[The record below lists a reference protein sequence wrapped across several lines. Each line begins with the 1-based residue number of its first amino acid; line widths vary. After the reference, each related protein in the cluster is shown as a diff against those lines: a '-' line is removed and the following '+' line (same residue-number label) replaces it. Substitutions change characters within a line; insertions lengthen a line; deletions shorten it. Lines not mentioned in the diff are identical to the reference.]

1 MVQELAAT
9 LLPDAPPE
17 EAAALVARMAEE
29 NLAGPT
35 AKRDPRTVELVQ
47 LDEEPWAMAVGDI
60 DIFQMNQK
68 FRRISTMSTT
78 IKVYDE
84 ALHRAVREY
93 MAAHGLSQEQMGVK
107 LGRSGAAINQY
118 LSRKYKGSVEN
129 LEKAFRE
136 FLAQEGEAVATQK
149 QAEPYKLDEGYKPTS
164 ISEDVYQC
172 IRFAQINR
180 TLVMLHG
187 DAGAGK
193 TKAAVKYYRD
203 NPQST
208 IYIRLDPSMSGLAG
222 VGELLGAALDLPAV
236 SSSKQMW
243 QAIRARLRGTN
254 KVIIVDEAQLLKRAP
269 MDELRILPDEDEV
282 NELPGNGVVLIGNS
296 ELYERVK
303 KAKVTTQAYRRIGLQ
318 RAYSDEAHE

>member
-1 MVQELAAT
+1 MT
-9 LLPDAPPE
+9 
-17 EAAALVARMAEE
+17 
-29 NLAGPT
+29 N
-35 AKRDPRTVELVQ
+35 
-47 LDEEPWAMAVGDI
+47 
-60 DIFQMNQK
+60 
-68 FRRISTMSTT
+68 ST

-84 ALHRAVREY
+84 ALHLQVEKY
-93 MAAHGLSQEQMGVK
+93 MAAHRLSQEQMGVK

-208 IYIRLDPSMSGLAG
+208 VYIRLDPSMSGLAG
-222 VGELLGAALDLPAV
+222 VGELLGTALDLPAV

-303 KAKVTTQAYRRIGLQ
+303 KGKVTTQTYTRIGLQ
-318 RAYSDEAHE
+318 RAYSTMKLTNEDVKLLFPMFAGEAQSKELKLIAGVCRSQHSIRTAKNIVKNAIRNEDISYEGLRTAAASTSVGRL

>member
-1 MVQELAAT
+1 MMT
-9 LLPDAPPE
+9 
-17 EAAALVARMAEE
+17 
-29 NLAGPT
+29 
-35 AKRDPRTVELVQ
+35 
-47 LDEEPWAMAVGDI
+47 
-60 DIFQMNQK
+60 
-68 FRRISTMSTT
+68 STT
-78 IKVYDE
+78 KVYDE
-84 ALHRAVREY
+84 SLQERVREY
-93 MAAHGLSQEQMGVK
+93 MKNTGISQNKLAPRVGVSSASLS
-107 LGRSGAAINQY
+107 NY
-118 LSRKYKGSVEN
+118 LRNKMEGSVEGIEN
-129 LEKAFRE
+129 RLRE
-136 FLAQEGEAVATQK
+136 FLQQESEAAAAQV
-149 QAEPYKLDEGYKPTS
+149 QAAPYNLDETYKPTS
-164 ISEDVYQC
+164 ISEDVYQS
-172 IRFAQINR
+172 IRYAQINR

-222 VGELLGAALDLPAV
+222 VGELLGSALDLPAV

-282 NELPGNGVVLIGNS
+282 NEVPGNGVVLIGNS

-303 KAKVTTQAYRRIGLQ
+303 KGKITTQAYTRIGLQ
-318 RAYSDEAHE
+318 RAYSTMRLTNEDIKLLFPMFAGEDQTKELKLIASVCRSQHSIRTAKHIVKNAIRNEDISYEGLRAAAASTPVGRI

>member
-1 MVQELAAT
+1 MMT
-9 LLPDAPPE
+9 
-17 EAAALVARMAEE
+17 
-29 NLAGPT
+29 
-35 AKRDPRTVELVQ
+35 
-47 LDEEPWAMAVGDI
+47 
-60 DIFQMNQK
+60 
-68 FRRISTMSTT
+68 STT
-78 IKVYDE
+78 KVYDE
-84 ALHRAVREY
+84 SLQERVREY
-93 MAAHGLSQEQMGVK
+93 MKNTGISQNKLAPRVGVSSASLS
-107 LGRSGAAINQY
+107 NY
-118 LSRKYKGSVEN
+118 LRNKMEGSVEGIEN
-129 LEKAFRE
+129 RLRE
-136 FLAQEGEAVATQK
+136 FLQQESEAAAAQV
-149 QAEPYKLDEGYKPTS
+149 QAAPYNLDETYKPTS
-164 ISEDVYQC
+164 ISEDVYQS
-172 IRFAQINR
+172 IRYAQINR

-282 NELPGNGVVLIGNS
+282 NEVPGNGVVLIGNS

-303 KAKVTTQAYRRIGLQ
+303 KGKITTQAYTRIGLQ
-318 RAYSDEAHE
+318 RAYSTMRLTNEDIKLLFPMFAGEDQVKELKLIASVCRSQHSIRTAKHIVKNAIRNEDISYEGLRAAAASTPVGRI

>member
-1 MVQELAAT
+1 MMT
-9 LLPDAPPE
+9 
-17 EAAALVARMAEE
+17 
-29 NLAGPT
+29 
-35 AKRDPRTVELVQ
+35 
-47 LDEEPWAMAVGDI
+47 
-60 DIFQMNQK
+60 
-68 FRRISTMSTT
+68 STT
-78 IKVYDE
+78 KVYDE
-84 ALHRAVREY
+84 SLQSRVREY
-93 MAAHGLSQEQMGVK
+93 MKNTGISQNKLAPRVGVSSASLS
-107 LGRSGAAINQY
+107 NY
-118 LSRKYKGSVEN
+118 LRNKMEGSVEGIEN
-129 LEKAFRE
+129 RLRE
-136 FLAQEGEAVATQK
+136 FLQQESEAAAAQV
-149 QAEPYKLDEGYKPTS
+149 QAAPYNLDETYKPTS
-164 ISEDVYQC
+164 ISEDVYQS
-172 IRFAQINR
+172 IRYAQINR

-282 NELPGNGVVLIGNS
+282 NEVPGNGVVLIGNS

-303 KAKVTTQAYRRIGLQ
+303 KGKITTQAYTRIVL
-318 RAYSDEAHE
+318 

>member
-1 MVQELAAT
+1 MMT
-9 LLPDAPPE
+9 
-17 EAAALVARMAEE
+17 
-29 NLAGPT
+29 
-35 AKRDPRTVELVQ
+35 
-47 LDEEPWAMAVGDI
+47 
-60 DIFQMNQK
+60 
-68 FRRISTMSTT
+68 STT
-78 IKVYDE
+78 KVYDE
-84 ALHRAVREY
+84 SLQERVREY
-93 MAAHGLSQEQMGVK
+93 MKNTGISQNKLAPRVGVSSASLS
-107 LGRSGAAINQY
+107 NY
-118 LSRKYKGSVEN
+118 LRCKTEGSVEGIEN
-129 LEKAFRE
+129 RLRE
-136 FLAQEGEAVATQK
+136 FLQQESEAAAAQV
-149 QAEPYKLDEGYKPTS
+149 QAAPYKLDETYKPTS
-164 ISEDVYQC
+164 ISEDVYQS
-172 IRFAQINR
+172 IRYAQINR

-222 VGELLGAALDLPAV
+222 VGELLGAALDLPIV

-282 NELPGNGVVLIGNS
+282 NEVPGNGVVLIGNS

-303 KAKVTTQAYRRIGLQ
+303 KGKITTQAYTRIGLQ
-318 RAYSDEAHE
+318 RAYSTMRLTNEDIKLLFPMFAGEDQAKELKLIASVCRSQHSIRTAKHIVKNAIRNEDISYEGLRAAAASTPVGRI

>member
-1 MVQELAAT
+1 MMT
-9 LLPDAPPE
+9 
-17 EAAALVARMAEE
+17 
-29 NLAGPT
+29 
-35 AKRDPRTVELVQ
+35 
-47 LDEEPWAMAVGDI
+47 
-60 DIFQMNQK
+60 
-68 FRRISTMSTT
+68 STT
-78 IKVYDE
+78 KVYDE
-84 ALHRAVREY
+84 SLQSRVREY
-93 MAAHGLSQEQMGVK
+93 MKNTGISQNKLAPRVGVSSASLS
-107 LGRSGAAINQY
+107 NY
-118 LSRKYKGSVEN
+118 LRNKMEGSVEGIEN
-129 LEKAFRE
+129 RLRE
-136 FLAQEGEAVATQK
+136 FLQQESEAEAAQV
-149 QAEPYKLDEGYKPTS
+149 QAAPYNLDETYKPTS
-164 ISEDVYQC
+164 ISEDVYQS
-172 IRFAQINR
+172 IRYAQINR

-282 NELPGNGVVLIGNS
+282 NEVPGNGVVLIGNS

-303 KAKVTTQAYRRIGLQ
+303 KGKITTQAYTRIGLQ
-318 RAYSDEAHE
+318 RAYSTMRLTNEDIKLLFPMFAGEDQAKELKLIASVCRSQHSIRTAKHIVKNAIRNEDISYEGLRAAAASTPVGRI

>member
-1 MVQELAAT
+1 MMT
-9 LLPDAPPE
+9 
-17 EAAALVARMAEE
+17 
-29 NLAGPT
+29 
-35 AKRDPRTVELVQ
+35 
-47 LDEEPWAMAVGDI
+47 
-60 DIFQMNQK
+60 
-68 FRRISTMSTT
+68 STT
-78 IKVYDE
+78 KVYDE
-84 ALHRAVREY
+84 SLQERVREY
-93 MAAHGLSQEQMGVK
+93 MKNTGISQNKLAPRVGVSSASLS
-107 LGRSGAAINQY
+107 NY
-118 LSRKYKGSVEN
+118 LRNKMEGSVEGIEN
-129 LEKAFRE
+129 RLRE
-136 FLAQEGEAVATQK
+136 FLQQESEAAAAQV
-149 QAEPYKLDEGYKPTS
+149 QAAPYNLDETYKPTS
-164 ISEDVYQC
+164 ISEDVYQS
-172 IRFAQINR
+172 IRYAQINR

-222 VGELLGAALDLPAV
+222 VGELLGSALDLPMV

-282 NELPGNGVVLIGNS
+282 NEVPGNGVVLIGNS

-303 KAKVTTQAYRRIGLQ
+303 KGKITTQAYTRIGLQ
-318 RAYSDEAHE
+318 RAYSTMRLTNEDIKLLFPMFAGEDQAKELKLIASVCRSQHSIRTAKHIVKNAIRNEDISYEGLRAAAASTPVGRI

>member
-1 MVQELAAT
+1 MMT
-9 LLPDAPPE
+9 
-17 EAAALVARMAEE
+17 
-29 NLAGPT
+29 
-35 AKRDPRTVELVQ
+35 
-47 LDEEPWAMAVGDI
+47 
-60 DIFQMNQK
+60 
-68 FRRISTMSTT
+68 STT
-78 IKVYDE
+78 KVYDE
-84 ALHRAVREY
+84 SLQSRVREY
-93 MAAHGLSQEQMGVK
+93 MKNTGISQNKLAPRVGVSSASLS
-107 LGRSGAAINQY
+107 NY
-118 LSRKYKGSVEN
+118 LRNKMEGSVEGIEN
-129 LEKAFRE
+129 RLRE
-136 FLAQEGEAVATQK
+136 FLQQESEAAAAQV
-149 QAEPYKLDEGYKPTS
+149 QAAPYNLDETYKPTS
-164 ISEDVYQC
+164 ISEDVYQS
-172 IRFAQINR
+172 IRYAQINR

-282 NELPGNGVVLIGNS
+282 NEIPGNGVVLIGNS

-303 KAKVTTQAYRRIGLQ
+303 KGKITTQAYTRIGLQ
-318 RAYSDEAHE
+318 RAYSTMRLTNEDIKLLFPMFAGEDQAKELKLIASVCRSQHSIRTAKHIVKNAIRNEDISYEGLRAAAASTPVGRI

>member
-1 MVQELAAT
+1 MMT
-9 LLPDAPPE
+9 
-17 EAAALVARMAEE
+17 
-29 NLAGPT
+29 
-35 AKRDPRTVELVQ
+35 
-47 LDEEPWAMAVGDI
+47 
-60 DIFQMNQK
+60 
-68 FRRISTMSTT
+68 STT
-78 IKVYDE
+78 KVYDE
-84 ALHRAVREY
+84 SLQSRVREY
-93 MAAHGLSQEQMGVK
+93 MKNTGISQNKLAPRVGVSSASLS
-107 LGRSGAAINQY
+107 NY
-118 LSRKYKGSVEN
+118 LRNKMEGSVEGIEN
-129 LEKAFRE
+129 RLRE
-136 FLAQEGEAVATQK
+136 FLQQESEAAAAQV
-149 QAEPYKLDEGYKPTS
+149 QAAPYNLDETYKPTS
-164 ISEDVYQC
+164 ISEDVYQS
-172 IRFAQINR
+172 IRYAQINR

-222 VGELLGAALDLPAV
+222 VGELLGSALDLPAV

-282 NELPGNGVVLIGNS
+282 NEVPGNGVVLIGNS

-303 KAKVTTQAYRRIGLQ
+303 KGKITTQAYTRIGLQ
-318 RAYSDEAHE
+318 RAYSTMRLTNEDIKLLFPMFAGEDRTKELKLIASVCRSQHSIRTAKHIVKNAIRNEDISYEGLRAAAASTPVGRI

>member
-1 MVQELAAT
+1 MMT
-9 LLPDAPPE
+9 
-17 EAAALVARMAEE
+17 
-29 NLAGPT
+29 
-35 AKRDPRTVELVQ
+35 
-47 LDEEPWAMAVGDI
+47 
-60 DIFQMNQK
+60 
-68 FRRISTMSTT
+68 STT
-78 IKVYDE
+78 KVYDE
-84 ALHRAVREY
+84 SLQERVREY
-93 MAAHGLSQEQMGVK
+93 MKNTGISQNKLAPRVGVSSASLS
-107 LGRSGAAINQY
+107 NY
-118 LSRKYKGSVEN
+118 LRNKMEGSVEGIEN
-129 LEKAFRE
+129 RLRE
-136 FLAQEGEAVATQK
+136 FLQQESEAEAAQV
-149 QAEPYKLDEGYKPTS
+149 QAAPYNLDETYKPTS
-164 ISEDVYQC
+164 ISEDVYQS
-172 IRFAQINR
+172 IRYAQINR

-282 NELPGNGVVLIGNS
+282 NEVPGNGVVLIGNS

-303 KAKVTTQAYRRIGLQ
+303 KGKITTQAYTRIGLQ
-318 RAYSDEAHE
+318 RAYSTMRLTNEDIKLLFPMFAGEDQAKELKLIASVCRSQHSIRTAKHIVKNAIRNEDISYEGLRAAAASTPVGRI

>member
-1 MVQELAAT
+1 MMT
-9 LLPDAPPE
+9 
-17 EAAALVARMAEE
+17 
-29 NLAGPT
+29 
-35 AKRDPRTVELVQ
+35 
-47 LDEEPWAMAVGDI
+47 
-60 DIFQMNQK
+60 
-68 FRRISTMSTT
+68 STT
-78 IKVYDE
+78 KVYDE
-84 ALHRAVREY
+84 SLQERVREY
-93 MAAHGLSQEQMGVK
+93 MKNTGISQNKLAPRVGVSSASLS
-107 LGRSGAAINQY
+107 NY
-118 LSRKYKGSVEN
+118 LRNKMEGSVEGIEN
-129 LEKAFRE
+129 RLRE
-136 FLAQEGEAVATQK
+136 FLQQESEAAAAQV
-149 QAEPYKLDEGYKPTS
+149 QAAPYNLDETYKPTS
-164 ISEDVYQC
+164 ISEDVYQS
-172 IRFAQINR
+172 IRYAQINR

-269 MDELRILPDEDEV
+269 MDGLRILPDEDEV
-282 NELPGNGVVLIGNS
+282 NEVPGNGVVLIGNS

-303 KAKVTTQAYRRIGLQ
+303 KGKITTQAYTRIGLQ
-318 RAYSDEAHE
+318 RAYSTMRLTNEDIKLLFPMFAGEDQAKELKLIASVCRSQHSIRTAKHIVKNAIRNEDISYEGLRAAAASTPVGRI

>member
-1 MVQELAAT
+1 MMT
-9 LLPDAPPE
+9 
-17 EAAALVARMAEE
+17 
-29 NLAGPT
+29 
-35 AKRDPRTVELVQ
+35 
-47 LDEEPWAMAVGDI
+47 
-60 DIFQMNQK
+60 
-68 FRRISTMSTT
+68 STT
-78 IKVYDE
+78 KVYDE
-84 ALHRAVREY
+84 SLQSRVREY
-93 MAAHGLSQEQMGVK
+93 MKNTGISQNKLAPRVGVSSASLS
-107 LGRSGAAINQY
+107 NY
-118 LSRKYKGSVEN
+118 LRNKMEGSVEGIEN
-129 LEKAFRE
+129 RLRE
-136 FLAQEGEAVATQK
+136 FLQQESEAAAAQV
-149 QAEPYKLDEGYKPTS
+149 QAAPYNLDETYKPTS
-164 ISEDVYQC
+164 ISEDVYQS
-172 IRFAQINR
+172 IRYAQINR
-180 TLVMLHG
+180 TLVILHG

-282 NELPGNGVVLIGNS
+282 NEVPGNGVVLIGNS

-303 KAKVTTQAYRRIGLQ
+303 KGKITTQAYTRIGLQ
-318 RAYSDEAHE
+318 RAYSTMRLTNEDIKLLFPMFAGEDQAKELKLIASVCRSQHSIRTAKHIVKNAIRNEDISYEGLRAAAASTPVGRI

>member
-1 MVQELAAT
+1 MMT
-9 LLPDAPPE
+9 
-17 EAAALVARMAEE
+17 
-29 NLAGPT
+29 
-35 AKRDPRTVELVQ
+35 
-47 LDEEPWAMAVGDI
+47 
-60 DIFQMNQK
+60 
-68 FRRISTMSTT
+68 STT
-78 IKVYDE
+78 KVYDE
-84 ALHRAVREY
+84 SLQEHVREY
-93 MAAHGLSQEQMGVK
+93 MKNTGISQNKLAPRVGVSSASLS
-107 LGRSGAAINQY
+107 NY
-118 LSRKYKGSVEN
+118 LRNKMEGSVEGIEN
-129 LEKAFRE
+129 RLRE
-136 FLAQEGEAVATQK
+136 FLQQESEAAAAQV
-149 QAEPYKLDEGYKPTS
+149 QAAPYNLDETYKPTS
-164 ISEDVYQC
+164 ISEDVYQS
-172 IRFAQINR
+172 IRYAQINR

-222 VGELLGAALDLPAV
+222 VGELLGSALDLPMV

-282 NELPGNGVVLIGNS
+282 NEVPGNGVVLIGNS

-303 KAKVTTQAYRRIGLQ
+303 KGKITTQAYTRIGLQ
-318 RAYSDEAHE
+318 RAYSTMRLTNEDIKLLFPMFAGEDQAKELKLIASVCRSQHSIRTAKHIVKNAIRNEDISYEGLRAAAASTPVGRI

>member
-1 MVQELAAT
+1 MMT
-9 LLPDAPPE
+9 
-17 EAAALVARMAEE
+17 
-29 NLAGPT
+29 
-35 AKRDPRTVELVQ
+35 
-47 LDEEPWAMAVGDI
+47 
-60 DIFQMNQK
+60 
-68 FRRISTMSTT
+68 STT
-78 IKVYDE
+78 KVYDE
-84 ALHRAVREY
+84 SLQSRVREY
-93 MAAHGLSQEQMGVK
+93 MKNTGISQNKLAPRVGVSSASLS
-107 LGRSGAAINQY
+107 NY
-118 LSRKYKGSVEN
+118 LRNKMEGSVEGIEN
-129 LEKAFRE
+129 RLRE
-136 FLAQEGEAVATQK
+136 FLQQESEAAAAQV
-149 QAEPYKLDEGYKPTS
+149 QAAPYNLDETYKPTS
-164 ISEDVYQC
+164 ISEDVYQS
-172 IRFAQINR
+172 IRYAQINR

-222 VGELLGAALDLPAV
+222 VGELLGSALDLPMV

-282 NELPGNGVVLIGNS
+282 NEVPGNGVVLIGNS

-303 KAKVTTQAYRRIGLQ
+303 KGKITTQAYTRIGLQ
-318 RAYSDEAHE
+318 RAYSTMRLTNEDIKLLFPMFAGEDQAKELKLIASVCRSQHSIRTAKHIVKNAIRNEDISYEGLRAAAASTPVGRI

>member
-1 MVQELAAT
+1 MMT
-9 LLPDAPPE
+9 
-17 EAAALVARMAEE
+17 
-29 NLAGPT
+29 
-35 AKRDPRTVELVQ
+35 
-47 LDEEPWAMAVGDI
+47 
-60 DIFQMNQK
+60 
-68 FRRISTMSTT
+68 STT
-78 IKVYDE
+78 KVYDE
-84 ALHRAVREY
+84 SLQERVREY
-93 MAAHGLSQEQMGVK
+93 MKNTGISQNKLAPRVGVSSASLS
-107 LGRSGAAINQY
+107 NY
-118 LSRKYKGSVEN
+118 LRNKMEGSVEGIEN
-129 LEKAFRE
+129 RLRE
-136 FLAQEGEAVATQK
+136 FLQQESEAAAAQV
-149 QAEPYKLDEGYKPTS
+149 QAAPYNLDETYKPTS
-164 ISEDVYQC
+164 ISEDVYQS
-172 IRFAQINR
+172 IRYAQINR

-222 VGELLGAALDLPAV
+222 VGELLGSALDLPAV

-282 NELPGNGVVLIGNS
+282 NEVPGNGVVLIGNS

-303 KAKVTTQAYRRIGLQ
+303 KGKITTQAYTRIGLQ
-318 RAYSDEAHE
+318 RAYSTMRLTNEDIKLLFPMFAGEDRTKELKLIASVCRSQHSIRTAKHIVKNAIRNEDISYEGLRAAAASTPVGRI

>member
-1 MVQELAAT
+1 MMT
-9 LLPDAPPE
+9 
-17 EAAALVARMAEE
+17 
-29 NLAGPT
+29 
-35 AKRDPRTVELVQ
+35 
-47 LDEEPWAMAVGDI
+47 
-60 DIFQMNQK
+60 
-68 FRRISTMSTT
+68 STT
-78 IKVYDE
+78 KVYDE
-84 ALHRAVREY
+84 SLQERVREY
-93 MAAHGLSQEQMGVK
+93 MKNTGISQNKLAPRVGVSSASLS
-107 LGRSGAAINQY
+107 NY
-118 LSRKYKGSVEN
+118 LRNKMEGSVEGIEN
-129 LEKAFRE
+129 RLRE
-136 FLAQEGEAVATQK
+136 FLQQESEAAAAQV
-149 QAEPYKLDEGYKPTS
+149 QAAPYNLDETYKPTS
-164 ISEDVYQC
+164 ISEDVYQS
-172 IRFAQINR
+172 IRYAQINR

-282 NELPGNGVVLIGNS
+282 NEVPGNGVVLIGNS

-303 KAKVTTQAYRRIGLQ
+303 KGKITTQAYTRIGLQ
-318 RAYSDEAHE
+318 RAYSTMRLTNEDIKLLFPMFAGEDQAKELKLIASVCRSQHSIRTAKHIVKNAIRNEDISYEGLRAAAASTPVGRI

>member
-1 MVQELAAT
+1 MT
-9 LLPDAPPE
+9 
-17 EAAALVARMAEE
+17 
-29 NLAGPT
+29 N
-35 AKRDPRTVELVQ
+35 
-47 LDEEPWAMAVGDI
+47 
-60 DIFQMNQK
+60 
-68 FRRISTMSTT
+68 ST

-84 ALHRAVREY
+84 ALHLQVEEY
-93 MAAHGLSQEQMGVK
+93 MAAHRLSQEQMGVK

-208 IYIRLDPSMSGLAG
+208 VYIRLDPSMSGLAG
-222 VGELLGAALDLPAV
+222 VGELLGTALDLPAV

-303 KAKVTTQAYRRIGLQ
+303 RER
-318 RAYSDEAHE
+318 

>member
-1 MVQELAAT
+1 MMT
-9 LLPDAPPE
+9 
-17 EAAALVARMAEE
+17 
-29 NLAGPT
+29 
-35 AKRDPRTVELVQ
+35 
-47 LDEEPWAMAVGDI
+47 
-60 DIFQMNQK
+60 
-68 FRRISTMSTT
+68 STT
-78 IKVYDE
+78 KVYDE
-84 ALHRAVREY
+84 SLQESVREY
-93 MAAHGLSQEQMGVK
+93 MKNTGISQNKLAPRVGVSSASLS
-107 LGRSGAAINQY
+107 NY
-118 LSRKYKGSVEN
+118 LRNKMEGSVEGIEN
-129 LEKAFRE
+129 RLRE
-136 FLAQEGEAVATQK
+136 FLQQESEAAAAQV
-149 QAEPYKLDEGYKPTS
+149 QAAPYNLDETYKPTS
-164 ISEDVYQC
+164 ISEDVYQS
-172 IRFAQINR
+172 IRYAQINR

-282 NELPGNGVVLIGNS
+282 NEVPGNGVVLIGNS

-303 KAKVTTQAYRRIGLQ
+303 KGKITTQAYTRIGLQ
-318 RAYSDEAHE
+318 RAYSTMRLTNEDIKLLFPMFVGEDQAKELKLIASVCRSQHSIRTAKHIVKNAIRNEDISYEGLRAAAASTPVGRI

>member
-1 MVQELAAT
+1 MMT
-9 LLPDAPPE
+9 
-17 EAAALVARMAEE
+17 
-29 NLAGPT
+29 
-35 AKRDPRTVELVQ
+35 
-47 LDEEPWAMAVGDI
+47 
-60 DIFQMNQK
+60 
-68 FRRISTMSTT
+68 STT
-78 IKVYDE
+78 KVYDE
-84 ALHRAVREY
+84 SLQERVREY
-93 MAAHGLSQEQMGVK
+93 MKNTGISQNKLAPRVGVSSASLS
-107 LGRSGAAINQY
+107 NY
-118 LSRKYKGSVEN
+118 LRNKMEGSVEGIEN
-129 LEKAFRE
+129 RLRE
-136 FLAQEGEAVATQK
+136 FLQQESEAAAAQV
-149 QAEPYKLDEGYKPTS
+149 QAAPYNLDETYKPTS
-164 ISEDVYQC
+164 ISEDVYQS
-172 IRFAQINR
+172 IRYAQINR

-282 NELPGNGVVLIGNS
+282 NEVPGNGVVLIGNS

-303 KAKVTTQAYRRIGLQ
+303 KGKITTQAYTRIGLQ
-318 RAYSDEAHE
+318 RAYSTMRLTNEDIKLLFPMFAGEDQTKELKLIASVCRSQHSIRTAKHIVKNAIRNEDISYEGLRAAAASTPVGRI

>member
-1 MVQELAAT
+1 MMT
-9 LLPDAPPE
+9 
-17 EAAALVARMAEE
+17 
-29 NLAGPT
+29 
-35 AKRDPRTVELVQ
+35 
-47 LDEEPWAMAVGDI
+47 
-60 DIFQMNQK
+60 
-68 FRRISTMSTT
+68 STT
-78 IKVYDE
+78 KVYDE
-84 ALHRAVREY
+84 SLQSRVREY
-93 MAAHGLSQEQMGVK
+93 MKNTGISQNKLAPRVGVSSASLS
-107 LGRSGAAINQY
+107 NY
-118 LSRKYKGSVEN
+118 LRNKMEGSVEGIEN
-129 LEKAFRE
+129 RLRE
-136 FLAQEGEAVATQK
+136 FLQQESEAAAAQV
-149 QAEPYKLDEGYKPTS
+149 QAAPYNLDETYKPTS
-164 ISEDVYQC
+164 ISEDVYQS
-172 IRFAQINR
+172 IRYAQINR

-282 NELPGNGVVLIGNS
+282 NEVPGNGVVLIGNS

-303 KAKVTTQAYRRIGLQ
+303 KGKITTQAYTRIGLQ
-318 RAYSDEAHE
+318 RAYSTMRLTNEDIKLLFPMFAGEDQTKELKLIASVCRSQHSIRTAKHIVKNAIRNEDISYEGLRAAAASTPVGRI

>member
-1 MVQELAAT
+1 MMT
-9 LLPDAPPE
+9 
-17 EAAALVARMAEE
+17 
-29 NLAGPT
+29 
-35 AKRDPRTVELVQ
+35 
-47 LDEEPWAMAVGDI
+47 
-60 DIFQMNQK
+60 
-68 FRRISTMSTT
+68 STT
-78 IKVYDE
+78 KVYDE
-84 ALHRAVREY
+84 SLQESVREY
-93 MAAHGLSQEQMGVK
+93 MKNTGISQNKLAPRVGVSSASLS
-107 LGRSGAAINQY
+107 NY
-118 LSRKYKGSVEN
+118 LRNKMEGSVEGIEN
-129 LEKAFRE
+129 RLRE
-136 FLAQEGEAVATQK
+136 FLQQESEAAAAQV
-149 QAEPYKLDEGYKPTS
+149 QAAPYNLDETYKPTS
-164 ISEDVYQC
+164 ISEDVYQS
-172 IRFAQINR
+172 IRYAQINR

-282 NELPGNGVVLIGNS
+282 NEVPGNGVVLIGNS

-303 KAKVTTQAYRRIGLQ
+303 KGKITTQAYTRIGLQ
-318 RAYSDEAHE
+318 RAYSTMRLTNEDIKLLFPMFAGEDQAKELKLIASVCRSQHSIRTAKHIVKNAIRNEDISYEGLRAAAASTPVGRI

>member
-1 MVQELAAT
+1 MMT
-9 LLPDAPPE
+9 
-17 EAAALVARMAEE
+17 
-29 NLAGPT
+29 
-35 AKRDPRTVELVQ
+35 
-47 LDEEPWAMAVGDI
+47 
-60 DIFQMNQK
+60 
-68 FRRISTMSTT
+68 STT
-78 IKVYDE
+78 KVYDE
-84 ALHRAVREY
+84 SLQSRVREY
-93 MAAHGLSQEQMGVK
+93 MKNTGISQNKLAPRVGVSSASLS
-107 LGRSGAAINQY
+107 NY
-118 LSRKYKGSVEN
+118 LRNKMEGSVEGIEN
-129 LEKAFRE
+129 RLRE
-136 FLAQEGEAVATQK
+136 FLQQESEAAAAQV
-149 QAEPYKLDEGYKPTS
+149 QAAPYNLDETYKPTS
-164 ISEDVYQC
+164 ISEDVYQS
-172 IRFAQINR
+172 IRYAQINR

-282 NELPGNGVVLIGNS
+282 NEVPGNGVVLIGNS

-303 KAKVTTQAYRRIGLQ
+303 KGKITTQAYTRIGLQ
-318 RAYSDEAHE
+318 RAYSTMRLTNEDIKLLFPMFAGEDQAKELKLIASVCRSQHSIRTAKHIVKNAIRNEDISYEGLRAAAASTPVGRI

>member
-1 MVQELAAT
+1 MMT
-9 LLPDAPPE
+9 
-17 EAAALVARMAEE
+17 
-29 NLAGPT
+29 
-35 AKRDPRTVELVQ
+35 
-47 LDEEPWAMAVGDI
+47 
-60 DIFQMNQK
+60 
-68 FRRISTMSTT
+68 STT
-78 IKVYDE
+78 KVYDE
-84 ALHRAVREY
+84 SLQERVREY
-93 MAAHGLSQEQMGVK
+93 MKNTGISQNKLAPRVGVSSASLS
-107 LGRSGAAINQY
+107 NY
-118 LSRKYKGSVEN
+118 LRNKMEGSVEGIEN
-129 LEKAFRE
+129 RLRE
-136 FLAQEGEAVATQK
+136 FLQQESEAAAAQV
-149 QAEPYKLDEGYKPTS
+149 QAAPYNLDETYKPTS
-164 ISEDVYQC
+164 ISEDVYQS
-172 IRFAQINR
+172 IRYAQINR

-222 VGELLGAALDLPAV
+222 VGELLGSALDLPAV

-282 NELPGNGVVLIGNS
+282 NEVPGNGVVLIGNS

-303 KAKVTTQAYRRIGLQ
+303 KGKITTQAYTRIGLQ
-318 RAYSDEAHE
+318 RAYSTMRLTNEDIKLLFPMFAGEDQAKELKLIASVCRSQHSIRTAKHIVKNAIRNEDISYEGLRAAAASTPVGRI